1 MSLSD
6 ALTKLGNAV
15 RQKYLLK
22 DKLKLDEMADL
33 LAQPTILKD
42 SLAPAVFSIGVSITM
57 DDSVPLISTVEGGRV
72 ALNFS
77 GGNPVGKVIAIYF
90 KASTTVNGGV
100 PIEVGPISTV
110 MRKQF
115 TITGATMEGYYG
127 TLTYTANNSLS
138 IVLPANTSIK
148 MKDLRVWI
156 IS

>member
-1 MSLSD
+1 MSLNETM
-6 ALTKLGNAV
+6 TKLGNAV
-15 RQKYLLK
+15 RQQYLLK

-42 SLAPAVFSIGVSITM
+42 SLAPTIFSEGASITM

-77 GGNPVGKVIAIYF
+77 GGCPVGKVIAIYF

-100 PIEVGPISTV
+100 PIEVGPIATV
-110 MRKQF
+110 RKQF

-156 IS
+156 VS

>member
-15 RQKYLLK
+15 RQQYLLK

-42 SLAPAVFSIGVSITM
+42 SLDNGPFTEGASITL
-57 DDSVPLISTVEGGRV
+57 DEGVPFVSTVKGGRV
-72 ALNFS
+72 ALNFID
-77 GGNPVGKVIAIYF
+77 GNPVGKTIAIYF
-90 KASTTVNGGV
+90 QASTTVNGGV

-110 MRKQF
+110 RKQF

-127 TLTYTANNSLS
+127 TLTYTADNSLS
-138 IVLPANTSIK
+138 IVLPANASIK

-156 IS
+156 VS